1 MRPAIL
7 ILTIAPSLLAGW
19 VRATSPQFEI
29 FSDAGERETRRLAA
43 GLNQISNIF
52 PVDGP
57 RTVRVFLF
65 ASAAELRA
73 YHDTADGF
81 FASGVERDYIVL
93 HAGPASNR
101 VVFHEFVHLVLSRSA
116 VTLPLWF
123 EEGTA
128 EFYST
133 LEAAGD
139 RIRAG
144 EPIPSHLATLQSGRR
159 LTAAE
164 LTAIDSQSPEYT
176 ERDRSSMFYAESW
189 ALVHMLNLS
198 PGWRDGMAGF
208 ILALSAGRAI
218 PEAFESAFG
227 RPIDVALDDLP
238 RYIRSM
244 HAVTVGASAEAQ
256 PETRSE
262 PVSAD
267 RALIE
272 LALETHRDQ
281 PARRLM
287 ERFAKENPDSPDTP
301 AMRAS
306 IALAEGRQEEARA
319 DFEAAIR
326 LGTRD
331 AAVYLEYAM
340 LQRDRHAPADR
351 IDALLERAVALD
363 PDFGAAQFLLGLRQT
378 DDGNLAPAVEHLM
391 LAVHARPRRSDYWHA
406 LAYAQLTL
414 GRTAAA
420 LAAAQRAV
428 AVSETTTQE
437 DMAQALIS
445 LIRTPPAPP
454 PAHRADVTPRSWT
467 NPQGDARVIGTLER
481 VDCEGDA
488 ARLVIRVLSGSAVT
502 LHVHH
507 PRQIE
512 MVNASPDYTFSCGA
526 QELPVAVDYRVA
538 DLEVTRIEFLR

>member
-1 MRPAIL
+1 MRAAIL
-7 ILTIAPSLLAGW
+7 TLTIAPLLHAGW
-19 VRATSPQFEI
+19 MRVTSPQFEI
-29 FSDAGERETRRLAA
+29 FSDAGQRDTRLLAA
-43 GLNQISNIF
+43 RLNQISNIL

-93 HAGPASNR
+93 DAGPALNR

-128 EFYST
+128 ELYST

-139 RIRAG
+139 RVRVG
-144 EPIPSHLATLQSGRR
+144 KPIPSHLATLESGPRF
-159 LTAAE
+159 TAAE
-164 LTAIDSQSPEYT
+164 LTAIDHQSPEYT

-189 ALVHMLNLS
+189 ALVHMMNLS
-198 PGWRDGMAGF
+198 PAWRDGMPGF
-208 ILALSAGRAI
+208 ILALSEGRAM

-227 RPIDVALDDLP
+227 RPIDAALDDLP
-238 RYIRSM
+238 RYLRSM
-244 HAVTVGASAEAQ
+244 RAVTVGAPSAAQ

-281 PARRLM
+281 QARRLM

-306 IALAEGRQEEARA
+306 IALAEGRQEDARA

-331 AAVYLEYAM
+331 AAVYLEYGM
-340 LQRDRHAPADR
+340 LERDRHAPADR
-351 IDALLERAVALD
+351 VDALLERAVALD

-378 DDGNLAPAVEHLM
+378 DDGNLAPAVEHLTR
-391 LAVHARPRRSDYWHA
+391 AVRARPRRSDYWHA
-406 LAYAQLTL
+406 LGYAQLKL

-420 LAAAQRAV
+420 LASAQRAA

-437 DMAQALIS
+437 DMAQALVS

-454 PAHRADVTPRSWT
+454 PVHRADVTPRSWT
-467 NPQGDARVIGTLER
+467 NPQGDVRVIGTLER
-481 VDCEGDA
+481 VDCDGDA
-488 ARLVIRVLSGSAVT
+488 ARILVRVLSGSAVT

-507 PRQIE
+507 PRQVE
-512 MVNASPDYTFSCGA
+512 MVNASPDYTFSCGP
-526 QELPVAVDYRVA
+526 QELPVAVEYRAA
-538 DLEVTRIEFLR
+538 DLEVTRIEFPR